1 MYRQQI
7 TFIVSISLYYY
18 PKHNIPVLETET
30 SIICSILTYSQQ
42 LCEKMYISYYYYKCK
57 AYRMKRVIA
66 AYTLLIVVAQ

>member
-1 MYRQQI
+1 MVHKEY
-7 TFIVSISLYYY
+7 
-18 PKHNIPVLETET
+18 
-30 SIICSILTYSQQ
+30 ILTYSQQ